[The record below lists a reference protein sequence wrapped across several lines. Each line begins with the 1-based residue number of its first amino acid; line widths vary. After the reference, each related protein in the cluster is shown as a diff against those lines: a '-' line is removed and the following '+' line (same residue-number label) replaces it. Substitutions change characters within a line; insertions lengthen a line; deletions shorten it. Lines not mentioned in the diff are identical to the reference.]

1 MINTPISIKGKI
13 NAKQGLKGKMNIT
26 IIREYPDLENIEIT
40 PTAEE
45 QIFKSTMYGY
55 NEVKV
60 KKGTDSSNATA
71 TPDDILEDKNAW
83 VDNEEINGNMKNNGD
98 VVITPTTE
106 EQIKDKGYYNSL
118 KVEAVTNEIDSNI
131 IPSNI
136 RAGVTVLNVE
146 GTLEEK
152 IDTSDATA
160 TASDIAL
167 DKVAYVND
175 VRIVG
180 NVPVV
185 EGVETEAQNTFSN
198 NILTARKKETSDKL
212 VRQNAITE
220 ISLTTQELQAIPGG
234 NFSSENILIGKN
246 VFGLDG
252 NAQPDMSDIFK
263 DTFDDS
269 IAASAVVQSNPKIM
283 AFFLGFPQLD
293 WNHSG
298 VSIANLY
305 RGCSNV
311 KNIEVPINTENAD
324 GAENMFAGCTN
335 LVSIGNLDLSGV
347 KYSYGYI
354 TGLFNGCNDLE
365 SVGTILLSDDF
376 IQSGISLDDCF
387 NGCHKLKAI
396 PSNWNFAVK
405 MFDSAFKE
413 CRELEDLSSLSF
425 RTDCNNLEEAFRN
438 CLKLKHIP
446 TGISNI
452 EYTGTFNLA
461 YSFYYCKLLEDDL
474 DLSNIKVSNLNN
486 AFNRCNAPKIVLP
499 DMSSCYNFQY
509 AFGLINPNCVI
520 QGEIDLS
527 KASGTNLSGI
537 FNNYA
542 LSTLPTIKNNSLGNA
557 TSLTNAFSYS
567 SIINIPELITTKITN
582 MRLMCN
588 NCINLVTVP
597 LLDTSSVTNL
607 EKAFYEC
614 PNLSDTSLN
623 NIMQMCIN
631 AVKYS
636 SSATYRR
643 LSYIGLSEE
652 QAQKCMTL
660 SNYSA
665 FIEAGWTTGYEE

>member
-13 NAKQGLKGKMNIT
+13 NAKQELKGKMNIT
-26 IIREYPDLENIEIT
+26 IVREYPDLENIEIT

-118 KVEAVTNEIDSNI
+118 KVEAVTSEIDSNI

-146 GTLEEK
+146 GILEEK

-167 DKVAYVND
+167 NKVAYVND

-198 NILTARKKETSDKL
+198 NVLTARKKETSDKL

-234 NFSSENILIGKN
+234 NFSPENILIGKN
-246 VFGLDG
+246 VFGLEG

-263 DTFDDS
+263 DTFDSS
-269 IAASAVVQSNPKIM
+269 ISYVTVNQSTPKIM

-293 WNHSG
+293 WNHQGISLK
-298 VSIANLY
+298 NLY
-305 RGCSNV
+305 KGCSNV
-311 KNIEVPINTENAD
+311 KNIETPINTENAQD
-324 GAENMFAGCTN
+324 ATSMFDGCTN

-347 KYSYGYI
+347 EYSYGYI
-354 TGLFNGCNDLE
+354 TDLFNGCNNLE
-365 SVGTILLSDDF
+365 LVGTILLSDDF
-376 IQSGISLDDCF
+376 IQSGISLNNVF
-387 NGCHKLKAI
+387 NGCYKLKSI

-405 MFDSAFKE
+405 QFDSTFKE
-413 CRELEDLSSLSF
+413 CRELENVSSLSF
-425 RTDCNNLEEAFRN
+425 RTDCNNLEETFRN
-438 CLKLKHIP
+438 CKKLKHIP

-452 EYTGTFNLA
+452 EYTGELNLS
-461 YSFYYCKLLEDDL
+461 YLFYYCESLEDDL
-474 DLSNIKVSNLNN
+474 DLSKIKANNLNN
-486 AFNRCNAPKIVLP
+486 TFQKCNAPKIILP
-499 DMSSCYNFQY
+499 DMSNCTNFQF
-509 AFGLINPNCVI
+509 AFGIINPNCI
-520 QGEIDLS
+520 IEGEIDFS
-527 KASGTNLSGI
+527 RASGTNLSHV
-537 FNNYA
+537 FNSYS
-542 LSTLPTIKNNSLGNA
+542 LSTLPTIKDNSLGTAYSLQGAFRNA
-557 TSLTNAFSYS
+557 LITIL
-567 SIINIPELITTKITN
+567 PELNTSKITN
-582 MRLMCN
+582 MSQMCYD
-588 NCINLVTVP
+588 CHNLVDVP
-597 LLDTSSVTNL
+597 VLDTSVLTSFSSAFTNCY
-607 EKAFYEC
+607 A
-614 PNLSDTSLN
+614 LSDTSLN

>member
-13 NAKQGLKGKMNIT
+13 NAKQELKGKMNIT
-26 IIREYPDLENIEIT
+26 IVREYPDLENIEIT

-167 DKVAYVND
+167 NKVAYVND

-198 NILTARKKETSDKL
+198 NVLTARKKETADKL
-212 VRQNAITE
+212 IKQNAITE
-220 ISLTTQELQAIPGG
+220 ISLTTQELQAIHGG
-234 NFSSENILIGKN
+234 NFSPENILTGKN

-263 DTFDDS
+263 DTFDSS
-269 IAASAVVQSNPKIM
+269 ISSSIVKSANPKIM

-293 WNHSG
+293 WNHSV

-311 KNIEVPINTENAD
+311 KNIEVPINTENAN

-335 LVSIGNLDLSGV
+335 LVSIGNLNLSGV

-376 IQSGISLDDCF
+376 IQSGISLNSTF
-387 NGCHKLKAI
+387 NGCYKLKSI
-396 PSNWNFAVK
+396 PSNWNFAAK
-405 MFDSAFKE
+405 NFDSAFKE

-461 YSFYYCKLLEDDL
+461 YSFYHCELLEDDL
-474 DLSNIKVSNLNN
+474 DLSNIKVSSLNN
-486 AFNRCNAPKIVLP
+486 TFSYCNAPKIVLP
-499 DMSSCYNFQY
+499 DMSNCTNFQH
-509 AFGLINPNCVI
+509 AFGIINPNCVI
-520 QGEIDLS
+520 QGEIDFS
-527 KASGTNLSGI
+527 KASGTNLSNV
-537 FNNYA
+537 FNSYA
-542 LSTLPTIKNNSLGNA
+542 LSALPTIKENSLGTVYSLQGAFRNA
-557 TSLTNAFSYS
+557 
-567 SIINIPELITTKITN
+567 LITSI
-582 MRLMCN
+582 
-588 NCINLVTVP
+588 P
-597 LLDTSSVTNL
+597 QLDTSKINNMSQMCYDCHNLVDVPVLDTSALTSFSSAFTNCY
-607 EKAFYEC
+607 A
-614 PNLSDTSLN
+614 LSDTSLN

-636 SSATYRR
+636 SSATYRN